1 MTKKDQRDAGPK
13 FAPMCAEKPKNS
25 ERAMTSRELK
35 NLYYLK
41 KEIKQQQRRIAEL
54 EAVVTNCSTKI
65 TGLPS
70 GKGISDK
77 IGNYASQIADL
88 KALLDLNLKKC
99 FYELNRLDRF
109 IRSVEDSQMRAILT
123 LRYSQGLSWRRVAES
138 MGRLGDGST
147 ERKKHNR
154 FLKVSRNSR

>member
-1 MTKKDQRDAGPK
+1 MTKKDQRDAGAK
-13 FAPMCAEKPKNS
+13 FAPMYAGKFKNS

-54 EAVVTNCSTKI
+54 EAIATNCSTKI

-70 GKGISDK
+70 GKGIADK
-77 IGNYASQIADL
+77 IGNYAAQIADL

-109 IRSVEDSQMRAILT
+109 IQSVEDPLLRQILT
-123 LRYSQGLSWRRVAES
+123 CRFVNGYSWRKIAYTV
-138 MGRLGDGST
+138 GGNNTPDGL
-147 ERKKHNR
+147 RIKMMR
-154 FLKVSRNSR
+154 FLQKN

>member
-13 FAPMCAEKPKNS
+13 FAPKYAEKSQKS

-41 KEIKQQQRRIAEL
+41 KEIKEQQRRIAEL
-54 EAVVTNCSTKI
+54 EAVATNCSTKI
-65 TGLPS
+65 TGLPT

-77 IGNYASQIADL
+77 IGNYAAQIADL

-109 IRSVEDSQMRAILT
+109 IQSIEDPLLRQILT
-123 LRYSQGLSWRRVAES
+123 CRFVNGYSWRKIAFQIGGGNSVDS
-138 MGRLGDGST
+138 V
-147 ERKKHNR
+147 KKKLYR
-154 FLKVSRNSR
+154 YLKK

>member
-13 FAPMCAEKPKNS
+13 FAPKYAEKSQKS

-41 KEIKQQQRRIAEL
+41 KEIKEYHQCLYLCQLQIS
-54 EAVVTNCSTKI
+54 NCSTKI

-70 GKGISDK
+70 GKGSSDK
-77 IGNYASQIADL
+77 IGNYAAQIADL

-99 FYELNRLDRF
+99 FYEFNRLNRYIEEVEEPLIKQIMIYRF
-109 IRSVEDSQMRAILT
+109 EHQM
-123 LRYSQGLSWRRVAES
+123 SWMQIEKAMGGKNRAES
-138 MGRLGDGST
+138 L
-147 ERKKHNR
+147 RKKLYR
-154 FLKVSRNSR
+154 YLKKK

>member
-1 MTKKDQRDAGPK
+1 MTKK
-13 FAPMCAEKPKNS
+13 
-25 ERAMTSRELK
+25 ELSQ
-35 NLYYLK
+35 LYYLK

-54 EAVVTNCSTKI
+54 EAVATNCSTKI

-77 IGNYASQIADL
+77 IGNYAAQIADL

-109 IRSVEDSQMRAILT
+109 IQSVKDPLLRQILT
-123 LRYSQGLSWRRVAES
+123 CRFVNGYSWRKIAYTVGGNNTPDGLRVK
-138 MGRLGDGST
+138 MM
-147 ERKKHNR
+147 R
-154 FLKVSRNSR
+154 FLQKN